1 MDPFLVFMLGSSVL
15 TNVANSAE
23 AARNRRFQERMSS
36 TAHQRE
42 VADLKAAGLNPI
54 LSARGAGAS
63 SPAGD
68 RAQFESPGSS
78 AMAARMASAQLKLLE
93 AQADREGAN
102 AGLARTQ
109 AADISSTFPGRS
121 QLLSR
126 QAELAGLNAEQLR
139 RIMPEALNKAKAEV
153 SSLSSSAE
161 AAQARAALDRAAEA
175 GALNEA
181 EFSRMIGS
189 AGPATKF
196 FMNLLREINR
206 K

>member
-1 MDPFLVFMLGSSVL
+1 MDPFLMFMLGSSVL

-54 LSARGAGAS
+54 LSARGAGS
-63 SPAGD
+63 STPGGD

-78 AMAARMASAQLKLLE
+78 AMAARMANAQLKLLE

-109 AADISSTFPGRS
+109 AADISSTFSGRS
-121 QLLSR
+121 QLLSA
-126 QAELAGLNAEQLR
+126 QADVAHMNAAQIRAVL
-139 RIMPEALNKAKAEV
+139 PEALNKAKAEI

-161 AAQARAALDRAAEA
+161 AAQARAALDRAAET

-181 EFSRMIGS
+181 EFARMIGS